1 MENIGKNSLLSL
13 QREVLAI
20 DASFAEARERFKKFE
35 TECIAKKRQLLTK
48 ITFASHSLDI
58 GKMERGQELLVIQF
72 PACYCDDKKIF
83 SPVYGS
89 LIDAAVADLV
99 SGAKQLSRQ
108 YIGQKRY
115 EAYDQRC
122 DCEYGMGP
130 FYGYI
135 YQRIGLAHPQQ
146 KLSDEDIEACLYL
159 LANLDIVL
167 KTKNDPR
174 VEEK

>member
-1 MENIGKNSLLSL
+1 MENANENSLLFL
-13 QREVLAI
+13 QREVI
-20 DASFAEARERFKKFE
+20 RINTEFAEAQKKFKAFE
-35 TECIAKKRQLLTK
+35 SECITKRQQLYTK
-48 ITFASHSLDI
+48 IMFAKHSLDVE
-58 GKMERGQELLVIQF
+58 KMERGQELLVIQF

-130 FYGYI
+130 SHGYI

-167 KTKNDPR
+167 KTKNSLNTK
-174 VEEK
+174 ES